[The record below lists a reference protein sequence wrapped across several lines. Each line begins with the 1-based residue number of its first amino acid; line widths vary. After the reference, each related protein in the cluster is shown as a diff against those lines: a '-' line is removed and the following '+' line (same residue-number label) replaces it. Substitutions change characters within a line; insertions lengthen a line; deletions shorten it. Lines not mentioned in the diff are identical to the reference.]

1 MSRKYALL
9 AGASILMI
17 STNAFAQ
24 DAAQEPVAVEEDT
37 GGLEEIVVT
46 AQKREQNMQSV
57 PVAVTALGAEAIENA
72 RIADFSDL
80 TRAAPSLTIT
90 QTTSSPNNAIVLR
103 GIGTFAFSIGVE
115 PSVAVIIDDMPVV
128 QQAQAFDNLAD
139 LQRIEVLKGPQ
150 GTLFGKSSSAG
161 VVNIVTNDPD
171 NDFMGNISATAA
183 TDGDVRLE
191 GVVSIPVGEGA
202 GVRLTGFYHNY
213 PGGTGLT
220 SGSVFGRLSGT
231 TAGKAVKAG

>member
-1 MSRKYALL
+1 MSRKIALL
-9 AGASILMI
+9 AGASIMMI
-17 STNAFAQ
+17 STSAL
-24 DAAQEPVAVEEDT
+24 AQEAVEQPVAAEEDN

-128 QQAQAFDNLAD
+128 QQAH
-139 LQRIEVLKGPQ
+139 
-150 GTLFGKSSSAG
+150 TLFPHW
-161 VVNIVTNDPD
+161 T
-171 NDFMGNISATAA
+171 
-183 TDGDVRLE
+183 
-191 GVVSIPVGEGA
+191 
-202 GVRLTGFYHNY
+202 
-213 PGGTGLT
+213 
-220 SGSVFGRLSGT
+220 
-231 TAGKAVKAG
+231 